1 MADDTQTSITEL
13 KKAEARL
20 RQSERTFRS
29 LFEGMLDGCVYVDL
43 EWRIQ
48 ACNPAYAR
56 MLGYEVPEIIGKS
69 ALEFTPPRWHDWQ
82 ENVVKS
88 RFLSTGHTGL
98 YEKEYIRKDGRTF
111 PVECSTYVTRD
122 ESGEPS
128 GAWAIVR
135 DITQRQEAERWI
147 LESEA
152 RFRELFDEAPVCYHE
167 LDQQGRIVRVNAT
180 ELSRLG
186 YERSDMI
193 GRPIWEFAAEPEQVR
208 ITTLAKLSGHQ
219 APGRAIERTYR
230 HKDGRLLTMLIDD
243 RILADHNGR
252 IHGIRSTMEDIT
264 ERREA
269 EAHQG
274 RIEERVSRAERLE
287 SLSVIAAGIAHD
299 FDNLLTVISGN
310 AQYLR
315 EKSDIGEADKSL
327 LRDMELA
334 ARHAAET
341 TRALLHLSR
350 PTTLDTQVLD
360 INEPL
365 AETCRLLKH
374 TMPAEVRLEFEP
386 AGEPCRVEADP
397 GQLQQVFLNL
407 LVNARDAVNGK
418 GRIKAKT
425 RILDSTAIP
434 DDLFPLLSTSRF
446 VCVSIEDNGCGMQ
459 ESVLSRIF
467 EPYFT
472 TKPKDRGTGLG
483 LPVVHRIV
491 QSHRGQI
498 DVHSTPGHGTRFDLF
513 YPLAAETEAAP
524 TGSAPAHS
532 TPCTGH
538 ILIVDDEP
546 MVGTLMRTVLESRG
560 YRTRLAHEPAEGIA
574 AVRTAT
580 RPFDLAIV
588 DYAMPDMT
596 GDRCL
601 KEMRRHDPRLRAI
614 MVTGH
619 GNGEEGVRSA
629 QCEVVY
635 KPFDINKLLE
645 VIARLMP
652 TEA

>member
-1 MADDTQTSITEL
+1 
-13 KKAEARL
+13 
-20 RQSERTFRS
+20 
-29 LFEGMLDGCVYVDL
+29 
-43 EWRIQ
+43 
-48 ACNPAYAR
+48 
-56 MLGYEVPEIIGKS
+56 
-69 ALEFTPPRWHDWQ
+69 
-82 ENVVKS
+82 
-88 RFLSTGHTGL
+88 
-98 YEKEYIRKDGRTF
+98 
-111 PVECSTYVTRD
+111 
-122 ESGEPS
+122 
-128 GAWAIVR
+128 
-135 DITQRQEAERWI
+135 
-147 LESEA
+147 
-152 RFRELFDEAPVCYHE
+152 
-167 LDQQGRIVRVNAT
+167 
-180 ELSRLG
+180 
-186 YERSDMI
+186 
-193 GRPIWEFAAEPEQVR
+193 
-208 ITTLAKLSGHQ
+208 
-219 APGRAIERTYR
+219 
-230 HKDGRLLTMLIDD
+230 
-243 RILADHNGR
+243 
-252 IHGIRSTMEDIT
+252 
-264 ERREA
+264 
-269 EAHQG
+269 
-274 RIEERVSRAERLE
+274 
-287 SLSVIAAGIAHD
+287 
-299 FDNLLTVISGN
+299 
-310 AQYLR
+310 
-315 EKSDIGEADKSL
+315 
-327 LRDMELA
+327 
-334 ARHAAET
+334 
-341 TRALLHLSR
+341 
-350 PTTLDTQVLD
+350 
-360 INEPL
+360 
-365 AETCRLLKH
+365 
-374 TMPAEVRLEFEP
+374 
-386 AGEPCRVEADP
+386 
-397 GQLQQVFLNL
+397 LQQVFLNL

-483 LPVVHRIV
+483 LSVVHRIV

-513 YPLAAETEAAP
+513 YPLAAETEPAP